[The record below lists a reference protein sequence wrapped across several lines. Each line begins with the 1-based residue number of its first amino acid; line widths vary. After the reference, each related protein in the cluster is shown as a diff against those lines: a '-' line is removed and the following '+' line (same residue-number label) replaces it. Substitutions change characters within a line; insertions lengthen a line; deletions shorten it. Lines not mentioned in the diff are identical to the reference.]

1 MLTAAY
7 LPNGFSDQTP
17 MLLPLLLAD
26 SSLQVLDLGHALT
39 DENDQC
45 DPLNAGQLNRA
56 MDQIERV
63 QRRRQGE
70 FVPPPVNARV
80 LLEK

>member
-17 MLLPLLLAD
+17 ILLPLLLAD
-26 SSLQVLDLGHALT
+26 SGLQVLDLGHALT

-56 MDQIERV
+56 MDQLERL

-70 FVPPPVNARV
+70 AVPPPFTAHVAIGA
-80 LLEK
+80 